1 MRLPSGPITRKAT
14 VATVFR
20 RQRER
25 EAQPRSDQETAR
37 LAWRVRRQGRDL
49 IVTLVGPGAGSGVQ
63 LLETPEIPER
73 PDASPALIV
82 AAVESLLPARG
93 PDDRVATIGFA
104 LPRKDEPPMTF
115 AISIA
120 LSDLP
125 PPEVKEAPSVSV
137 GQVRMADGAPAL
149 RIVRVVGDDVGLD
162 EPLPQ
167 LSYTFVT
174 ETPHGLL
181 AVALSTPHI
190 SIDNP
195 RSSGNKAWTARFDT
209 IGRSCS
215 VQPAPGS
222 PASS

>member
-1 MRLPSGPITRKAT
+1 
-14 VATVFR
+14 VFR

-25 EAQPRSDQETAR
+25 EVQLRRDQEAAR
-37 LAWRVRRQGRDL
+37 VAWPVRRRGQDL
-49 IVTLVGPGAGSGVQ
+49 IVTLVGPHAGPGIQ
-63 LLETPEIPER
+63 LLESPQIPER

-82 AAVESLLPARG
+82 AAVESLIPACG
-93 PDDRVATIGFA
+93 PEDRVATFGFA
-104 LPRKDEPPMTF
+104 LPRTDEPPMTF
-115 AISIA
+115 AMSIS
-120 LSDLP
+120 LSDMP

-137 GQVRMADGAPAL
+137 GQVRMANGAPAL

-162 EPLPQ
+162 TPLPQ

-174 ETPHGLL
+174 QTPYGLL

-195 RSSGNKAWTARFDT
+195 RSSGNKAWTTQFDT
-209 IGRSCS
+209 IGRSCW
-215 VQPAPGS
+215 VHPAPGS